1 MIDDDCGTCGGGG
14 EDGRE
19 EGERGIGGLVRT

>member
-1 MIDDDCGTCGGGG
+1 MGIVVWGMKKVLGGG

-19 EGERGIGGLVRT
+19 EGGKDEFCN